1 MTTAEYLAQYIDA
14 FVKPF
19 RAPNTTACY
28 ERAARSLPAS
38 VKNTPLDQLTG
49 LQLQAAIN
57 HQAKKHPRAAQL
69 TYTTLHVAMKQ
80 AVELGIL
87 TRSPMNGCRKP
98 IHTAARA
105 SVLTVDQLSHYI
117 AAARSVREYPL
128 LLLMATIGLR
138 RGEALGLRWDRINL
152 QTGMVL
158 VDQQRM
164 RVSGR
169 YVLRPL
175 KSRASKRLL
184 PLPPSVL
191 QELTTVRIRSMSGF
205 LVDVTPETLARV
217 HGRVLISAG
226 LPHVTLHGLRHSM
239 ATAAAAQGC
248 PMKILQGILGHS
260 KYDLTANLYAD
271 HLSGDAFV
279 PFLADLGLAL
289 LG

>member
-1 MTTAEYLAQYIDA
+1 MTTAEYLAQFVDA

-19 RAPNTTACY
+19 RASNTVGCY
-28 ERAARSLPAS
+28 TRAFDALPPS
-38 VKNTPLDQLTG
+38 VKKMPLDQLTG

-69 TYTTLHVAMKQ
+69 TYTTLHVAFKQ

-87 TRSPMNGCRKP
+87 DRSPMNGCRKP
-98 IHTAARA
+98 VHTAARA
-105 SVLTVDQLSHYI
+105 SVLTIEQLSSYI
-117 AAARSVREYPL
+117 AAARSEQEYPL
-128 LLLMATIGLR
+128 LLLMATCGLR
-138 RGEALGLRWDRINL
+138 RGEALGLRWDRVDL
-152 QTGMVL
+152 QRGTIL

-164 RVSGR
+164 RINHG
-169 YVLRPL
+169 YQLRPL

-184 PLPPSVL
+184 PVPPAVV
-191 QELTTVRIRSMSGF
+191 QELSRISVRSMTGF
-205 LVDVTPETLARV
+205 VVDCTPETLARV
-217 HGRVLISAG
+217 HGRVLIRAS

-260 KYDLTANLYAD
+260 KYELTANLYAD
-271 HLSGDAFV
+271 HLTGENYA
-279 PFLADLGLAL
+279 PHLAHLGYAL